1 MIFVVRT
8 VQGQPPPHDTSVRI
22 VLARATPALVAVA
35 PGQRDVFCVGAED
48 GPDRLR
54 AEGWNVVALHDGWY
68 ADDQAGGVAVWGNG
82 RYWEVRVTPF
92 DVIAQ
97 G

>member
-8 VQGQPPPHDTSVRI
+8 TAAQQQPDSRLRVVRM
-22 VLARATPALVAVA
+22 RATPAG
-35 PGQRDVFCVGAED
+35 PGQQDAFCIGDESE
-48 GPDRLR
+48 PDRLR
-54 AEGWNVVALHDGWY
+54 ADGWSVVLLHDGWY
-68 ADDQAGGVAVWGNG
+68 ADDDEGGVAVWGNG
-82 RYWEVRVTPF
+82 RYWEVRATPF

>member
-8 VQGQPPPHDTSVRI
+8 TAAEQPHDTAMRVVRI
-22 VLARATPALVAVA
+22 RVTPPLVAAA
-35 PGQRDVFCVGAED
+35 PGQQDVFCVGDDAA
-48 GPDRLR
+48 PDRLR
-54 AEGWNVVALHDGWY
+54 AQGWDVVPLHDGWY
-68 ADDQAGGVAVWGNG
+68 ADDDGGGVAVWGNG
-82 RYWEVRVTPF
+82 RYWEVRATPF

>member
-8 VQGQPPPHDTSVRI
+8 TNTPPPECIVRI
-22 VLARATPALVAVA
+22 RTTPALVATA
-35 PGQRDVFCVGAED
+35 PDQRDVFCVGDETVS
-48 GPDRLR
+48 DRLR
-54 AEGWNVVALHDGWY
+54 AQGWNVLPVHDGWY
-68 ADDQAGGVAVWGNG
+68 ADDDGGGVAVWGNG
-82 RYWEVRVTPF
+82 RYWEVRATPF